1 MWWSAWMSLDVF
13 FSSQCCDSVNLHA
26 MLLILFYVSAFLST
40 FSNFLSPF
48 FQNIFVEINQI
59 NHCVRAINSVLFI
72 CLWCLCPVVAW
83 YSYIPSF
90 RQHEHTQVLFWHV
103 HPVET
108 GMHPYTNIPT
118 IQKCSLKSTKV
129 IQIHTHTH
137 PPSERERGRERMNEN
152 EDKVKEIETR
162 TYWNLIVAAPR
173 GTAGDCVRLM
183 IWQMWSQHAE
193 NLQLARV
200 KPTNPSV
207 YSLLPAVQGMQFPS
221 LFLSQ
226 GHTHGVTIAGRV
238 DNKALCSELVLFPVK
253 AAAQRRVKQKSV
265 NRCLSHTRCA
275 LVRNWHGQWVLK
287 KM

>member
-173 GTAGDCVRLM
+173 GTAGD
-183 IWQMWSQHAE
+183 WWSGRCDLSMLRTSSSLESSPQIPQCTVFCLQSRGC
-193 NLQLARV
+193 NFPLFSFPKDTLTVLQLQVESTTRRFAL
-200 KPTNPSV
+200 SLC
-207 YSLLPAVQGMQFPS
+207 YSQWKLRRRGELNRKVWIDVWV
-221 LFLSQ
+221 
-226 GHTHGVTIAGRV
+226 THGVR
-238 DNKALCSELVLFPVK
+238 
-253 AAAQRRVKQKSV
+253 
-265 NRCLSHTRCA
+265 
-275 LVRNWHGQWVLK
+275 W
-287 KM
+287 